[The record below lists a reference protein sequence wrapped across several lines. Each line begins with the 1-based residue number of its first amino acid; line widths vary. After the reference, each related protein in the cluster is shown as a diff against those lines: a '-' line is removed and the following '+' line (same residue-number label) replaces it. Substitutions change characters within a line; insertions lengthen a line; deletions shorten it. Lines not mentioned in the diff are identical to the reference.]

1 MAEKAVNSLKG
12 ETLVTLAGKEYKARI
27 TVNSIMQIEAA
38 CGMGIIKL
46 TQKMSEGDIRRYF
59 QICVGMIG
67 ISPESFWDMS
77 PKEIFLALEGFS
89 EFNGSGEEKPKPMTS
104 GRMNELMELYPD

>member
-1 MAEKAVNSLKG
+1 
-12 ETLVTLAGKEYKARI
+12 
-27 TVNSIMQIEAA
+27 
-38 CGMGIIKL
+38 
-46 TQKMSEGDIRRYF
+46 
-59 QICVGMIG
+59 MIG